1 MKIVQFSEPVTEQQF
16 IHLLV
21 DEQIEL
27 LIMNIL
33 SFPVS
38 DAPPSR
44 PAARP
49 RLAVVPKSCIKYS
62 EDIAVVEREI
72 LPSYKG
78 RVKYQG
84 ISWLAQCESNVAFQ
98 PGDRVLVVDRR
109 NITLIVTPL
118 D

>member
-1 MKIVQFSEPVTEQQF
+1 
-16 IHLLV
+16 
-21 DEQIEL
+21 
-27 LIMNIL
+27 MNIL
-33 SFPVS
+33 PFPVS
-38 DAPPSR
+38 DTPPTR
-44 PAARP
+44 PAARSK
-49 RLAVVPKSCIKYS
+49 LAAVPKSCLKYS